1 MGEKVLHE
9 VSAHELNK
17 ILLLLLGCAV
27 QSEQKEHFINRIRC
41 MRTELQAAI
50 VGEIQKI
57 TEDSGHL
64 LEIQSLEIL
73 PDDHRFL
80 TVLDYLERIMKERDD
95 YANGILEMAQ
105 NRTTTDLDE
114 YENVSNG
121 TTTSSSSTNGDC
133 PTTTVL
139 NGNGKMYKEVQY
151 VTRSPSPSTQE
162 RHGGIENA
170 ELKQQLR
177 RLKYDL
183 EHKEECINICQEE
196 LQSRDEEIAKL
207 KGERQ
212 KLISDAYAAKDL
224 TEENEHLQEQILGL
238 RKLEVENEQLKS
250 KISQLSYYKNMS
262 SQFEHDNKIL
272 QESLQMAEDQ
282 LQETKK
288 RLEVVSEIEHKLHD
302 SQLALKAAND
312 EISKERDRIDELLI
326 ENGKLRREVKDHS
339 YKRLDLERHLEA
351 IEEFS
356 TPNES
361 FNDSLQ
367 SQLDVHN
374 RSAIL
379 ELKLENQKLQKQL
392 EDSSKPGEMFE
403 LKEELAAA
411 ERKAEEKLS
420 EIKKLVIELENA
432 QDAKNR
438 AETRLSSIRIE
449 HESLTQTLN
458 ETRRQLS
465 AVQSDLTIRKED
477 EILQK
482 RVRELEQTVT
492 SKDESVLTLEEEK
505 KRIETQLEK
514 TKQKQKESRHE
525 LDTLKDEYANLE
537 TALAA
542 TERSKKTLEA
552 ERNSLKARVESLE
565 DKCDQLNVKLVNY
578 ENLERRYAN
587 SENLLIE
594 KSNKIADLEAE
605 NRTTK
610 QQSELEMK
618 KAQRLREDLVSEKCR
633 IGDLLSRLRTV
644 CNSIRSNGG
653 KLSNAEE
660 LMNDDEKLIDIIDD
674 VIMQALNAARREA
687 DALRLQ
693 QQLQIAEL
701 DDLKKDIESLRRAE
715 GELNESD
722 DKVKEL
728 VMENKNIKEQVTL
741 LQERLRKLQVED
753 SAKASELQAIKRDME
768 EIHNKN
774 TNNSRHSPEIAK
786 LQVQLRNAQ
795 LQEELHREDNVN
807 LRKQIETA
815 IKVKTEYEK
824 KLNSLQATQDALIA
838 DYNRL
843 ENLHH
848 LLGADYDRTKVE
860 LMQLK
865 QRIKVERMNGSEI
878 STREKMNIEATLR
891 SEREESQKIL
901 HEAEIEISRLQKEL
915 SDFRRENCAMLRNTD
930 ERSDE
935 LRRLR
940 VAECSQKST
949 INSLNGTIQQ
959 LNHVLSG
966 KEMEIATL
974 RRQVDML
981 RQYNGDENQS
991 LIKQIELLLVKNQ
1004 ELHERSLNDKD
1015 TFHALQ
1021 RDLQE
1026 QLVTLRRNK
1035 EKLEEKIMDQYK
1047 SMDSRKIKEKQT
1059 LMKRAAKALM
1069 PKVS

>member
-1 MGEKVLHE
+1 
-9 VSAHELNK
+9 
-17 ILLLLLGCAV
+17 
-27 QSEQKEHFINRIRC
+27 
-41 MRTELQAAI
+41 MRTELQSAI

-57 TEDSGHL
+57 TEKDSGHL

-105 NRTTTDLDE
+105 NNRSDLDE

-133 PTTTVL
+133 PTTTTII

-162 RHGGIENA
+162 RHGNIEVA
-170 ELKQQLR
+170 ELKAQVR
-177 RLKYDL
+177 RLRYDM
-183 EHKEECINICQEE
+183 EHKEECISICQEE

-207 KGERQ
+207 KSERQ

-224 TEENEHLQEQILGL
+224 AEENEHLQEQILGL

-250 KISQLSYYKNMS
+250 KISQLSFYKNMS
-262 SQFEHDNKIL
+262 SRFEHDNKIL

-282 LQETKK
+282 LQEKNK
-288 RLEVVSEIEHKLHD
+288 RLEAASEIEHKLHD
-302 SQLALKAAND
+302 S
-312 EISKERDRIDELLI
+312 
-326 ENGKLRREVKDHS
+326 H
-339 YKRLDLERHLEA
+339 
-351 IEEFS
+351 
-356 TPNES
+356 
-361 FNDSLQ
+361 
-367 SQLDVHN
+367 
-374 RSAIL
+374 
-379 ELKLENQKLQKQL
+379 
-392 EDSSKPGEMFE
+392 KPGDMFE

-411 ERKAEEKLS
+411 ERKAEEKVS
-420 EIKKLVIELENA
+420 EIKKLTVELENA
-432 QDAKNR
+432 QEAKTR
-438 AETRLSSIRIE
+438 AETRLSTIRTE
-449 HESLTQTLN
+449 QESLTQTLH

-465 AVQSDLTIRKED
+465 AVQSDLTARKED
-477 EILQK
+477 EMLQK
-482 RVRELEQTVT
+482 RVRDLEQTVT

-525 LDTLKDEYANLE
+525 LDALKDEYANLE
-537 TALAA
+537 TALSAS
-542 TERSKKTLEA
+542 ERSKKTLEA
-552 ERNSLKARVESLE
+552 ERNTLKARVESLE

-578 ENLERRYAN
+578 ENLEKRYAN
-587 SENLLIE
+587 NEILLIE

-610 QQSELEMK
+610 QQNELEMK

-644 CNSIRSNGG
+644 CNAIRSNGG
-653 KLSNAEE
+653 KLSNAED
-660 LMNDDEKLIDIIDD
+660 LMNDDEKLIDIIDE

-753 SAKASELQAIKRDME
+753 SAKASELQAVKRDME

-795 LQEELHREDNVN
+795 LQEELHREDNIE
-807 LRKQIETA
+807 LRKQIENA
-815 IKVKTEYEK
+815 MKVKVEYEK
-824 KLNSLQATQDALIA
+824 K
-838 DYNRL
+838 
-843 ENLHH
+843 
-848 LLGADYDRTKVE
+848 
-860 LMQLK
+860 
-865 QRIKVERMNGSEI
+865 
-878 STREKMNIEATLR
+878 
-891 SEREESQKIL
+891 
-901 HEAEIEISRLQKEL
+901 
-915 SDFRRENCAMLRNTD
+915 
-930 ERSDE
+930 
-935 LRRLR
+935 
-940 VAECSQKST
+940 
-949 INSLNGTIQQ
+949 
-959 LNHVLSG
+959 
-966 KEMEIATL
+966 
-974 RRQVDML
+974 
-981 RQYNGDENQS
+981 
-991 LIKQIELLLVKNQ
+991 
-1004 ELHERSLNDKD
+1004 
-1015 TFHALQ
+1015 
-1021 RDLQE
+1021 
-1026 QLVTLRRNK
+1026 
-1035 EKLEEKIMDQYK
+1035 
-1047 SMDSRKIKEKQT
+1047 
-1059 LMKRAAKALM
+1059 
-1069 PKVS
+1069 

>member
-1 MGEKVLHE
+1 
-9 VSAHELNK
+9 LN
-17 ILLLLLGCAV
+17 
-27 QSEQKEHFINRIRC
+27 
-41 MRTELQAAI
+41 
-50 VGEIQKI
+50 
-57 TEDSGHL
+57 
-64 LEIQSLEIL
+64 
-73 PDDHRFL
+73 
-80 TVLDYLERIMKERDD
+80 
-95 YANGILEMAQ
+95 
-105 NRTTTDLDE
+105 
-114 YENVSNG
+114 
-121 TTTSSSSTNGDC
+121 
-133 PTTTVL
+133 
-139 NGNGKMYKEVQY
+139 
-151 VTRSPSPSTQE
+151 
-162 RHGGIENA
+162 
-170 ELKQQLR
+170 
-177 RLKYDL
+177 
-183 EHKEECINICQEE
+183 
-196 LQSRDEEIAKL
+196 
-207 KGERQ
+207 
-212 KLISDAYAAKDL
+212 
-224 TEENEHLQEQILGL
+224 
-238 RKLEVENEQLKS
+238 
-250 KISQLSYYKNMS
+250 
-262 SQFEHDNKIL
+262 
-272 QESLQMAEDQ
+272 
-282 LQETKK
+282 
-288 RLEVVSEIEHKLHD
+288 
-302 SQLALKAAND
+302 
-312 EISKERDRIDELLI
+312 
-326 ENGKLRREVKDHS
+326 
-339 YKRLDLERHLEA
+339 
-351 IEEFS
+351 
-356 TPNES
+356 
-361 FNDSLQ
+361 
-367 SQLDVHN
+367 
-374 RSAIL
+374 
-379 ELKLENQKLQKQL
+379 
-392 EDSSKPGEMFE
+392 
-403 LKEELAAA
+403 
-411 ERKAEEKLS
+411 
-420 EIKKLVIELENA
+420 
-432 QDAKNR
+432 
-438 AETRLSSIRIE
+438 
-449 HESLTQTLN
+449 
-458 ETRRQLS
+458 
-465 AVQSDLTIRKED
+465 
-477 EILQK
+477 
-482 RVRELEQTVT
+482 
-492 SKDESVLTLEEEK
+492 
-505 KRIETQLEK
+505 
-514 TKQKQKESRHE
+514 
-525 LDTLKDEYANLE
+525 
-537 TALAA
+537 
-542 TERSKKTLEA
+542 
-552 ERNSLKARVESLE
+552 
-565 DKCDQLNVKLVNY
+565 
-578 ENLERRYAN
+578 
-587 SENLLIE
+587 
-594 KSNKIADLEAE
+594 
-605 NRTTK
+605 
-610 QQSELEMK
+610 
-618 KAQRLREDLVSEKCR
+618 
-633 IGDLLSRLRTV
+633 
-644 CNSIRSNGG
+644 
-653 KLSNAEE
+653 NAEE
-660 LMNDDEKLIDIIDD
+660 LMSDDEKLIDIIDD

-865 QRIKVERMNGSEI
+865 QRIKVERMNGSEL
-878 STREKMNIEATLR
+878 STREKMHIEATLR
-891 SEREESQKIL
+891 NEREESQKIL
-901 HEAEIEISRLQKEL
+901 REAENEISRLQKEL

-1069 PKVS
+1069 PKATTRKAIQAPPPNGSTTEDSSIDETHGSFVSPPPPAAAVAALPTTTTSASSSNGQSSSSQTTITSHSATTQPIIKPETDSAVHRFFRRSSLLRRTNPLPRRSNEPSSFSSLPTTTSAPINNNNLNTALPPLSPKNNNNQYASLRIKNNPIISSQLLQSPNGVGCCGLPQRRAPIAAIDDEIGIIKGRPSSAYENA